1 MICFIFFSSLVDN
14 LCFCISYWFV
24 FYCSGHKVGHVAT
37 YGGGGYAHNL
47 GTTLSQT
54 QTVIQDLRSKDWVD
68 LRTRAVIL
76 ELAIYSPGTDM
87 TALVAMLV
95 EFPLTGSAIAS
106 YEIQT
111 QKLLWFQEGR
121 VDPLMICEVRNAIHV
136 LYI

>member
-1 MICFIFFSSLVDN
+1 MVSIFRALVDRP
-14 LCFCISYWFV
+14 SYNIL
-24 FYCSGHKVGHVAT
+24 FYSRGHKVGHVAT
-37 YGGGGYAHNL
+37 YGGGGYTHNL

-54 QTVIQDLRSKDWVD
+54 QTIIQDLRSKDWVD

-87 TALVAMLV
+87 TALVALLL

-106 YEIQT
+106 FEIQT

-121 VDPLMICEVRNAIHV
+121 VDPLMICEVNIFII
-136 LYI
+136 YFP